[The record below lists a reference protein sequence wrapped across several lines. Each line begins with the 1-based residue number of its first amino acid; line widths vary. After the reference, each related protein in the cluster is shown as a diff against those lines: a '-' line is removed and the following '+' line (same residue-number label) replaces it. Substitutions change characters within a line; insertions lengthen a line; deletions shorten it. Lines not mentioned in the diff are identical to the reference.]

1 MADRSSSGIG
11 RRAGARSSAG
21 NPSLS
26 DLDHRILDL
35 LSSLRVLTL
44 PQLAT
49 ISPEIPSRTLRYR
62 TARLAKHGFVGRSRP
77 YRERGSAP
85 HHLWPTRK
93 GEAIANGKP
102 PPRGGERREPN
113 PLFLAHAAGLT
124 ELYVVLKTG
133 LPEGTRL
140 AAFDRE
146 AEAREA
152 FTTYAREE
160 RAIAPDACIA
170 VAEADGRKLFG
181 FVELD
186 LGTMSHRQLKAKAAG
201 YGEYARLEAW
211 HHRNPFCPALL
222 FITTSEKRAR
232 SFLAASRREID
243 STQMLV
249 GCVGLAHDLRRSIGA
264 REWLV
269 GDGEQTTDL
278 LSILRAARRP
288 YDEAEEREATQRRE
302 EEAERNRLC
311 SDPKALAERLRGE
324 LRYGWG
330 NDQLGR
336 SATAAL
342 QLSLEGE
349 GALNGI
355 ERAALE
361 AVAGML
367 AEPLA
372 ARLADREPTPSER
385 EPLAV
390 LVAHHRA
397 SQIERLDQIA
407 GQFGEGPE
415 LRGKRRWLESG
426 ELLAAGDLD
435 ALLRHAERDREN
447 RAEQER
453 LREDYLRW
461 REKEAKRL
469 AKMQG
474 FIARHRS
481 GRDAFLAKVDRGAL
495 RRCSGCEE
503 IAYPDPERAASDRHI
518 KPHVAA
524 RCHFCGA
531 GVLAEIEPDS
541 ENST

>member
-11 RRAGARSSAG
+11 RHAGTRSSTE

-26 DLDHRILDL
+26 DLDRRILDL

-93 GEAIANGKP
+93 GEAIAKGEG

-113 PLFLAHAAGLT
+113 PLFLAHAAGLS

-146 AEAREA
+146 AEAREP

-160 RAIAPDACIA
+160 RAIAPDACID
-170 VAEADGRKLFG
+170 VAEADGRRLLG

-211 HHRNPFCPALL
+211 RHRNPFCPALL

-243 STQMLV
+243 RTRMLV
-249 GCVGLAHDLRRSIGA
+249 ACVGLARDLRRCVVA
-264 REWLV
+264 PEWLV

-288 YDEAEEREATQRRE
+288 YDEEKAREEAQRRE
-302 EEAERNRLC
+302 EEAKRDRLR
-311 SDPKALAERLRGE
+311 SDPEALAERLRGE

-330 NDQLGR
+330 NDQLGHP
-336 SATAAL
+336 ATGAL
-342 QLSLEGE
+342 RLSLESE
-349 GALNGI
+349 GALSGI
-355 ERAALE
+355 DRAALE
-361 AVAGML
+361 AVGGML
-367 AEPLA
+367 AEPIA

-385 EPLAV
+385 EALVA

-397 SQIERLDQIA
+397 SQLGHLNEVA
-407 GQFGEGPE
+407 GQFGEGPKV
-415 LRGKRRWLESG
+415 RRRRRWLESG
-426 ELLAAGDLD
+426 ELLSADSLD
-435 ALLRHAERDREN
+435 GLLRDAEQDREGA
-447 RAEQER
+447 AEQER
-453 LREDYLRW
+453 LRGDYLRR
-461 REKEAKRL
+461 REREAKRL
-469 AKMQG
+469 AKLQG
-474 FIARHRS
+474 FIARHRT
-481 GRDAFLAKVDRGAL
+481 GHDAFLAEVDRGAL
-495 RRCSGCEE
+495 RRCSRCEE
-503 IAYPDPERAASDRHI
+503 IAYPDPER
-518 KPHVAA
+518 KPRPGGRRHVAG
-524 RCHFCGA
+524 RCHFCGSGA
-531 GVLAEIEPDS
+531 LSELPTEPVK
-541 ENST
+541 ST